1 MSSRDIL
8 IEQLGN
14 ENSYKILVNTYVN
27 HIRDNEDLTPIF
39 GNLDTESLVQLE
51 EEFLKA
57 AFAKTEGES
66 NRLHR
71 RVSRLHRKL
80 FQLGL
85 NETHFDSLKE
95 HFLDALN
102 DFCLEDDAYE
112 ACSKDLDSLR
122 YIFEENARKTSKRR
136 SRRSSLGHRAEGNA
150 RAENDE
156 TSIAGI
162 PQRSR
167 STSMPPVAV
176 DRSERNDNSSRRGAR
191 RGMLA
196 VTKSGDKL
204 KAMFQAGIKQKLH
217 Q

>member
-14 ENSYKILVNTYVN
+14 ENSYRVLVTKYCN
-27 HIRDNEDLTPIF
+27 HIRDNDDLTPFF
-39 GNLDTESLVQLE
+39 GDIDTESLVKLE

-57 AFAKTEGES
+57 AFTTADGGS
-66 NRLHR
+66 GRMHR

-80 FQLGL
+80 FDLGL
-85 NETHFDSLKE
+85 DETHFDVLKE

-112 ACSKDLDSLR
+112 ACSKDLDSMR
-122 YIFEENARKTSKRR
+122 YIFEENARKNAKRR
-136 SRRSSLGHRAEGNA
+136 GRRSSLGHRVEPSSAPV
-150 RAENDE
+150 DE
-156 TSIAGI
+156 TTIAGI
-162 PQRSR
+162 IPPRSNSLPPKR
-167 STSMPPVAV
+167 NSEDNNST
-176 DRSERNDNSSRRGAR
+176 RGVK

-204 KAMFQAGIKQKLH
+204 KAMFQAGIKQKLN